1 MYRKKEDNNF
11 FGFSLYLQKKTKNV
25 KNMYSRF
32 NKKKNNIRTSNNQMI
47 IQRALSYCDIYDDFD
62 TVDINDIL
70 SYVPT
75 SIVIYFISKKLQK
88 VQFQSSNSQLQRTL
102 IREFLEHISDKT
114 AKERVWKFLQD
125 NNECLLYENMG
136 CFLLYRLLLKN
147 YVPEEKGETYKDI
160 RECDYEYIF
169 KAILYCNQIWTNRQ
183 TPNVNASLP
192 LEDIT
197 LLLDCY
203 MIEFKF
209 DKDFRT
215 QLYKSSLF
223 FEYLESSAYAPYVK
237 KLCEKYNVKSWQDY
251 LLSIFDCYTLI
262 ILKKTVIEQEQLPSF
277 LLQFKTKMDCINNDN
292 ELLKDGPGYL
302 RDEFIYPLTDNKF
315 IVLNSNLLVDKLYQ
329 GLRFDLYQ
337 MLREDSVFSSL
348 PDYFSYMGKN
358 FSEER
363 LFYNLMEKTFNPN
376 DYDKCINEKELS
388 EISVVSPPDYYI
400 RKNDS
405 LFLFEYKD
413 AMIADDKKY
422 SKDINKIKEE
432 IKEKIC
438 FDNGKKRKG
447 FGQLL
452 NFIDMIFKNNHI
464 TDIDNGIVSISRVY
478 PIVIVTDSVFSSLGV
493 NKVIIQEYDNILKKY
508 KGIAKKDVFI
518 SIPIIIHIDTL
529 ITLCKRL
536 YCRELNFENLIWEY
550 ITGNCMQ
557 IQSFDSFIREK
568 YPLTPKKN
576 LENTMYVL
584 NDFMNSLR

>member
-1 MYRKKEDNNF
+1 
-11 FGFSLYLQKKTKNV
+11 
-25 KNMYSRF
+25 MYSRCN
-32 NKKKNNIRTSNNQMI
+32 NKKNKTKFNENHLI

-183 TPNVNASLP
+183 TPNLNASLP

-215 QLYKSSLF
+215 QLYKSTLF
-223 FEYLESSAYAPYVK
+223 FEYLESSDYAPYVK

-413 AMIADDKKY
+413 AMIADSKKY
-422 SKDINKIKEE
+422 SKDINLIKEE
-432 IKEKIC
+432 FKEKIC

-452 NFIDMIFKNNHI
+452 NFINQLFKKNLMTN
-464 TDIDNGIVSISRVY
+464 IDNGADSISKVY
-478 PIVIVTDSVFSSLGV
+478 PIVVVTDSIFSSLGV
-493 NKVIIQEYDNILKKY
+493 NKVIIQEYNKILNNY
-508 KGIAKKDVFI
+508 KEIAKKNVFI

-536 YCRELNFENLIWEY
+536 YCRELNFENLIWKY
-550 ITGNCMQ
+550 ITGNYMQ
-557 IQSFDSFIREK
+557 IQSFDSFVRTY
-568 YPLTPKKN
+568 YPFGN
-576 LENTMYVL
+576 NQNHENTMYVL
-584 NDFMNSLR
+584 SGFMKSLKNDL